1 MICSFCG
8 GEFHRN
14 ETKYIDICIDRYSKD
29 YLFDH
34 LDQTFELCPH
44 CGILMDDL
52 TMFTDDQSSQET
64 IRQAFLNCKEY
75 QELLHDKTIDKL
87 EKKLLLGKIVEQ
99 KIEVGEG
106 KHTTNI
112 DVALFTFYLQR
123 GLEDRARIYLNNQK
137 ELLNVAIENSKK
149 FNNTNEITSEVVDAC
164 VWHMLKLIDMY
175 RRIGDFDEANK
186 LLDLMGKYKFK
197 SRHQDGKM
205 RYKLQKSLCKAKD
218 KSRALWPKPM
228 LFCVK

>member
-1 MICSFCG
+1 
-8 GEFHRN
+8 
-14 ETKYIDICIDRYSKD
+14 
-29 YLFDH
+29 
-34 LDQTFELCPH
+34 
-44 CGILMDDL
+44 
-52 TMFTDDQSSQET
+52 MFTDDQSSQET

-75 QELLHDKTIDKL
+75 QELLHDNTIDKL